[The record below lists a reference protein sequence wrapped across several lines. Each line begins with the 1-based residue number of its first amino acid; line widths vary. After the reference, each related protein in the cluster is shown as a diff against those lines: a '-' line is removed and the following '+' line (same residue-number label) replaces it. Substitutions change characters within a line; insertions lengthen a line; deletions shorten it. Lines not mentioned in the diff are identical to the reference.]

1 MQKKEIS
8 KQLNFSIFIFAG
20 KDAGGTFYGNGLR
33 GKIPERFWG
42 KILTPK

>member
-1 MQKKEIS
+1 MQKS
-8 KQLNFSIFIFAG
+8 KCKM
-20 KDAGGTFYGNGLR
+20 KDRLRRADLMAHGLR